1 MMLEWIG
8 CDRCH
13 VAQAMYQVK
22 LLDGELYFCGHH
34 FNENK
39 TGLDKVSYE
48 IVELHMQEE
57 EQQLEKVEM

>member
-1 MMLEWIG
+1 MPNEWIG

-39 TGLDKVSYE
+39 AGLDKVSYE
-48 IVELHMQEE
+48 IVELYKEDEE
-57 EQQLEKVEM
+57 QLEKAEI